1 MDRRAT
7 GGVMLLLAVLCVLV
21 VPRLTAVGVTGAAA
35 VEPGPPPLPAGTC
48 VRTEVTPGVT
58 DGGWMRASP
67 GLEAVDCAEP
77 HWGEVAVLDQRT
89 DANERPVPCR
99 GPRIDSY
106 LVGPSTPSG
115 STAAV
120 RVDATALGPDARQF
134 AGGQRWTS
142 CLVHSDAPS
151 TGSLAGIAMT
161 GDPPPSVGRC
171 YQDGFASF
179 DSLLAPCPTPHRS
192 ELFRYLTIDLD
203 RQPVQPDVD
212 SWCAAALVAAT
223 GRSDLAG
230 LAVVTDVFAWFDDR
244 QSRFVD
250 LPVPI
255 GARGAT
261 ALCGVQVVDDRLLIS
276 SLRRIGE
283 APLPFV

>member
-1 MDRRAT
+1 
-7 GGVMLLLAVLCVLV
+7 MLVLAVLCVLV

-35 VEPGPPPLPAGTC
+35 VEPGPPPLQVGTC
-48 VRTEVTPGVT
+48 VLTEVTPGLT

-67 GLEAVDCAEP
+67 VLVAVDCAEP
-77 HWGEVAVLDQRT
+77 HWGEVAVLDLRT
-89 DANERPVPCR
+89 GADGRPVPCR

-106 LVGPSTPSG
+106 LVGPSATSG
-115 STAAV
+115 STAAI

-134 AGGQRWTS
+134 ADGQRWTS
-142 CLVHSDAPS
+142 CLVHSDAPV
-151 TGSLAGIAMT
+151 TGSVAGIAVA
-161 GDPPPSVGRC
+161 GDPPPSLGRC
-171 YQDGFASF
+171 YQDGFASL
-179 DSLLAPCPTPHRS
+179 DSLLAPCRTPHRS
-192 ELFRYLTIDLD
+192 ELFRYLAIDLD
-203 RQPVQPDVD
+203 RQPVQSEVD
-212 SWCAAALVAAT
+212 SWCAAAIVAAT

-230 LAVVTDVFAWFDDR
+230 LAVVTAVFAWFDDR

-261 ALCGVQVVDDRLLIS
+261 ALCGLQVADDRLLIS

-283 APLPFV
+283 APLPFA